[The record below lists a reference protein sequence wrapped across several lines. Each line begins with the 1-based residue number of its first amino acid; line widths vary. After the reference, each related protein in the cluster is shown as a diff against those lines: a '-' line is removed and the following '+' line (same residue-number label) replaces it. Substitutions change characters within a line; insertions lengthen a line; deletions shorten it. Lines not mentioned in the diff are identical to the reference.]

1 MRRRRFRPLH
11 LAGWLFADMLLVLAL
26 VALGDRG
33 DPQAAKAVP
42 SPGPSPSATATETG
56 KPRPKGPRSVSRE
69 PVTLTVDADYG
80 DPAGLEKKLRAAT
93 KRYAGRQAAIVLTFG
108 RHPDPGGGQ
117 AYARRVNST
126 LAKARPD
133 MFEKTT
139 RRDFW
144 KGGAAGHASVE
155 IYFYTY

>member
-1 MRRRRFRPLH
+1 MTARAWRRSSGRRRSGTPDGRRP
-11 LAGWLFADMLLVLAL
+11 
-26 VALGDRG
+26 
-33 DPQAAKAVP
+33 
-42 SPGPSPSATATETG
+42 SSSPSA
-56 KPRPKGPRSVSRE
+56 
-69 PVTLTVDADYG
+69 
-80 DPAGLEKKLRAAT
+80 
-93 KRYAGRQAAIVLTFG
+93 

-126 LAKARPD
+126 LTKARPD

>member
-1 MRRRRFRPLH
+1 MALRRHAAGARAGRPRGPRGPAGGQGRA
-11 LAGWLFADMLLVLAL
+11 LARAQPLRH
-26 VALGDRG
+26 GDRDRQTPAEG
-33 DPQAAKAVP
+33 
-42 SPGPSPSATATETG
+42 T
-56 KPRPKGPRSVSRE
+56 RSVSRE

-80 DPAGLEKKLRAAT
+80 DRAGLEKKLRAAT

-108 RHPDPGGGQ
+108 KHPDPGGGQ

-126 LAKARPD
+126 LTKARPD